1 MEDEEGV
8 QCKCWHYL
16 FDVASLRGCVEPE
29 LAHPLWNSFKRSLRQ
44 ADLDTSML
52 KLTVIA
58 NFGHGSFNNC
68 DRHFTR
74 LEVMQDYL
82 SSQTDEWF
90 ECQADKWAFDNGI
103 PMDSEWVPSATDWLE
118 SPALT
123 NRGLFA
129 TWLQCVLWS
138 SLEPS

>member
-1 MEDEEGV
+1 M
-8 QCKCWHYL
+8 
-16 FDVASLRGCVEPE
+16 EPE

-90 ECQADKWAFDNGI
+90 ECQADKWAFDKGI